1 MESWETVYTSVIIFW
16 RLAETCYNVVSVFMR
31 RVTVL
36 LDTTASTTKPD
47 KSFEAVDSN
56 ELLLQVT
63 TEIKTVDL

>member
-1 MESWETVYTSVIIFW
+1 
-16 RLAETCYNVVSVFMR
+16 MR